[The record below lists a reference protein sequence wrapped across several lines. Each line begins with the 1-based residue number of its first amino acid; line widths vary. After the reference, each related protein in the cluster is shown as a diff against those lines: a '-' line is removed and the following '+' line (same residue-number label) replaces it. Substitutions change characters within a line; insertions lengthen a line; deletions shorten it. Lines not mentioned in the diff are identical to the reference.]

1 MSNPL
6 FYILAPFG
14 LAFALF
20 AVFLIVSI
28 FLKDPARPF
37 RMFAA
42 PPLDRE
48 EGSAEYRVQSP
59 EENEEEEGSEGTENT
74 KD

>member
-1 MSNPL
+1 MSTPL

-42 PPLDRE
+42 PRPEVKE
-48 EGSAEYRVQSP
+48 ETAEQ
-59 EENEEEEGSEGTENT
+59 EERKEE
-74 KD
+74 

>member
-42 PPLDRE
+42 PRLENKE
-48 EGSAEYRVQSP
+48 ET
-59 EENEEEEGSEGTENT
+59 EEQQDSKEE
-74 KD
+74 

>member
-1 MSNPL
+1 MSTPL

-14 LAFALF
+14 MAFALF
-20 AVFLIVSI
+20 AVFLIVSL

-37 RMFAA
+37 RMFGA
-42 PPLDRE
+42 PPLKK
-48 EGSAEYRVQSP
+48 RV
-59 EENEEEEGSEGTENT
+59 EDEEEESQGVERT